1 VSAARTGGAA
11 GPVLLVV
18 GPAQHG
24 VTAAA
29 LAQAGVDLPPGRPR
43 VVRRDRVV
51 GPDAVADL
59 AADLGGGTVHA
70 HVTDRLFGRTPE
82 EAATCVVA
90 LARTCTLVVTL
101 HDLPQ
106 PSDGAV
112 NHPRRAR
119 AYAAVARA
127 AAAVVVS
134 SEHERRLLRAGL
146 RDTSGGG
153 SENTT
158 GDVAE
163 VDARVTVVPLPVP
176 ATLAPP
182 GPTGAR
188 DVDPEV
194 AQDAAVLGFLYPG
207 KGHDAVLEALTGLP
221 ATVGLRALGRASDG
235 HEDLVGR
242 LGARAA
248 ELGRRFT
255 VTGYVPDA
263 DLPRLLRS
271 VLVPVAPHEHLS
283 ASGSINTWIGAGRR
297 PLVPDSDY
305 ARELL
310 VANPGAVQLYDHLP
324 TAVARAVAD
333 PASTWLPAGFRGRP
347 TLLDTV
353 RAVRAVLAGVDA
365 GVDAGAGAGSDAGA
379 GAGVRS

>member
-1 VSAARTGGAA
+1 MSTARAGAPA
-11 GPVLLVV
+11 DPVLLVV
-18 GPAQHG
+18 GPDQHG

-29 LAQAGVDLPPGRPR
+29 LAQARADVPGDPLH
-43 VVRRDRVV
+43 VVRRDRAV
-51 GPDAVADL
+51 GPDDVDAL
-59 AADLGGGTVHA
+59 AAELGPGTVHA

-82 EAATCVVA
+82 EAADCVVA

-106 PSDGAV
+106 ASDGPV

-119 AYAAVARA
+119 AYAAVARS

-134 SEHERRLLRAGL
+134 SEHERRLLRASL
-146 RDTSGGG
+146 HETGG
-153 SENTT
+153 
-158 GDVAE
+158 AE
-163 VDARVTVVPLPVP
+163 AAAAVDGRVTVVPLPVP
-176 ATLAPP
+176 APSAVPDDDH
-182 GPTGAR
+182 GDDDRDGGA
-188 DVDPEV
+188 VDPGV
-194 AQDAAVLGFLYPG
+194 ARDAAVLGFLYPG
-207 KGHDAVLEALTGLP
+207 KGHEAVLEALAGLP

-242 LGARAA
+242 LADRAA

-263 DLPRLLRS
+263 DLPRLLRT

-297 PLVPDSDY
+297 PLVPVSDY

-310 VANPGAVQLYDHLP
+310 VANPGAVQLYEDLP
-324 TAVARAVAD
+324 GAVARAVAD
-333 PASTWLPAGFRGRP
+333 PASTWLPPGFRGRP
-347 TLLDTV
+347 TLPETV
-353 RAVRAVLAGVDA
+353 RAVRAVLAGV
-365 GVDAGAGAGSDAGA
+365 GA
-379 GAGVRS
+379 